1 MGTHPIFES
10 DFDCLTEIVPK
21 KMITIRQA
29 LPSDLQNMQHCN
41 LLCLPENYQLKYY
54 MYHALSWPQL
64 SYVAVDE
71 DGKLVGYVLAKM
83 EDQENPEDQTPHG
96 HITSLA
102 VRRSH
107 RRLGIAKK
115 VMDQACMSM
124 VENFGAKYVSL
135 HVRVGNRAA
144 LHLYKNTLKFDVS
157 EVEPKYYAD
166 GEDAYAMKRDLTNF
180 SMTEPSAAGEDGDD
194 DDDEKMTIELP
205 SADKLKQVDEQVDG
219 DREDEAVKR
228 VTGGDA
234 PIAEQESDE
243 TNHNAGEQPDTTSA
257 DPPPSNAEA
266 VAEQMNDMTLGD
278 GVS

>member
-10 DFDCLTEIVPK
+10 DFDCLTESEEVA
-21 KMITIRQA
+21 MITIRQA
-29 LPSDLQNMQHCN
+29 EPEDLQNMQHCN

-64 SYVAVDE
+64 SYIAEDE

-115 VMDQACMSM
+115 VMDQACIAM

-135 HVRVGNRAA
+135 HVRVSNRAA
-144 LHLYKNTLKFDVS
+144 LNLYSKTLQFNTTDV
-157 EVEPKYYAD
+157 EAKYYAD
-166 GEDAYAMKRDLTNF
+166 GEDAYAMRKDLDEFAERKKKTVPKLEF
-180 SMTEPSAAGEDGDD
+180 SWRKNE
-194 DDDEKMTIELP
+194 EKDLSENVN
-205 SADKLKQVDEQVDG
+205 KLKVS
-219 DREDEAVKR
+219 
-228 VTGGDA
+228 
-234 PIAEQESDE
+234 ESTE
-243 TNHNAGEQPDTTSA
+243 SLPGLE
-257 DPPPSNAEA
+257 
-266 VAEQMNDMTLGD
+266 
-278 GVS
+278 

>member
-10 DFDCLTEIVPK
+10 DFDCLTERWLMSLNIRAAVPG
-21 KMITIRQA
+21 
-29 LPSDLQNMQHCN
+29 DLQNMQHCN

-64 SYVAVDE
+64 SYVAEDE

-115 VMDQACMSM
+115 VMDQACMAM

-135 HVRVGNRAA
+135 HVRVSNRAA
-144 LHLYKNTLKFDVS
+144 LNLYSKTLQFTTTDV
-157 EVEPKYYAD
+157 EAKYYAD
-166 GEDAYAMKRDLTNF
+166 GEDAYAMRKDLDDFWKMKDREVPRFEF
-180 SMTEPSAAGEDGDD
+180 SWRKNETEEKLA
-194 DDDEKMTIELP
+194 DEVE
-205 SADKLKQVDEQVDG
+205 KLKVSEP
-219 DREDEAVKR
+219 
-228 VTGGDA
+228 T
-234 PIAEQESDE
+234 ESLPALE
-243 TNHNAGEQPDTTSA
+243 
-257 DPPPSNAEA
+257 
-266 VAEQMNDMTLGD
+266 
-278 GVS
+278 